1 MTELL
6 LQHGESVDV
15 TDYKNQ
21 TLLHRW
27 TDVTIE
33 VE

>member
-6 LQHGESVDV
+6 LQHGASVDV

-21 TLLHRW
+21 TLLRVASV
-27 TDVTIE
+27 DGRND
-33 VE
+33 